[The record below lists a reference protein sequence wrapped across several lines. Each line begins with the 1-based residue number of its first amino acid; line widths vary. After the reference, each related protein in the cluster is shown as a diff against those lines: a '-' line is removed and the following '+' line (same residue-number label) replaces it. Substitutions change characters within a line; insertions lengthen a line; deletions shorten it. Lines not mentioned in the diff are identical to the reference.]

1 MKDRKVIFILS
12 IFFIIIVLGFF
23 QVSNATPNSIK
34 KDSTFKVYMNKNP
47 LDIKIELAKYTF
59 QLNKEIALNTKEKI
73 INSTIVDKIKESEK
87 INNIN
92 KEIILVFN
100 NNVLKINK
108 ALRLMNNSYSLFI
121 INYSLQCIDI
131 LP

>member
-34 KDSTFKVYMNKNP
+34 KYSTFKVYMNKNP

>member
-23 QVSNATPNSIK
+23 QVSNATSNFIK
-34 KDSTFKVYMNKNP
+34 KNSVFKVYMNKNP
-47 LDIKIELAKYTF
+47 LDIKIELSKYTF
-59 QLNKEIALNTKEKI
+59 QLNKEIAVNTKEKI

>member
-23 QVSNATPNSIK
+23 QVSNATSNFIK
-34 KDSTFKVYMNKNP
+34 KNSVFKVYMNKNP

-59 QLNKEIALNTKEKI
+59 QLNKEIVVNTKEKI

>member
-23 QVSNATPNSIK
+23 QVSNTTPNSIK